1 MRSTYNESMTP
12 STQPHT
18 IIITGGTRGIGRA
31 VALRMAE
38 PGRTLVLGYAGDDEA
53 AAATK
58 REVQALGATCVTVR
72 SDVTSTEGV
81 EALFDAAETAGVA
94 SGNPLDAVVSNAGAT
109 LHIGPL
115 ADTPAD
121 VIRRVVDLNLTSAL
135 LVAKRA
141 AQVLVEG
148 GVLVNLSSAAALSGA
163 PGEYVHYAAA
173 KAGVDALTKGLAAEL
188 APQVV
193 RVVGVS
199 PGTVNTRIHADAGDA
214 GRLERAAGR
223 HPMGRVGEPEEVAAA
238 VAFALSPGA
247 SFVSGTTIGVT
258 GGR

>member
-1 MRSTYNESMTP
+1 MTQHLAP
-12 STQPHT
+12 RT

-31 VALRMAE
+31 VALRVAE

-58 REVQALGATCVTVR
+58 REVEALGAACVTV
-72 SDVTSTEGV
+72 SADVTSDAGIET
-81 EALFDAAETAGVA
+81 LFTAAETAGAA
-94 SGNPLDAVVSNAGAT
+94 SGNPIDAVVSNAGAT

-115 ADTPAD
+115 AGTPAD

-141 AQVLVEG
+141 AQVLTQG
-148 GVLVNLSSAAALSGA
+148 GVLVNLSSAAAGSGA
-163 PGEYVHYAAA
+163 PSEYVHYAAA

-188 APQVV
+188 APHGV

-199 PGTVNTRIHADAGDA
+199 PGTVNTRIHADAGDP

-223 HPMGRVGEPEEVAAA
+223 HPMGRVGEPDEVAAA